1 MRLMAHLRLTQPH
14 FVRCIIPNEVKTPGK
29 SVSTLL
35 SSLAIVLKLL
45 NLKAPIT
52 TAADDNFCDIFHI
65 SRKNKV

>member
-35 SSLAIVLKLL
+35 SALTTILKIL

-52 TAADDNFCDIFHI
+52 TAADDNICDIFHI
-65 SRKNKV
+65 FHKNKV